1 MVAIVLDISR
11 SISRVA
17 QSQLTGI
24 DRVELAYIKH
34 FLDWPGSVFFLA
46 RIGGYS
52 ALLERRAMR
61 ELFSLIQNHGPWEKP
76 GFWQRWKRQSEIEKI
91 TATLRKLAISGLPLK
106 RGLQRHVPAGFT
118 YINVGHGALKP
129 AFWPKLR
136 AGGVGEILLM
146 VHDVIPL
153 NFPQFCRPETTE
165 NFTKKLRAAL
175 KHSDIIIYNSHDTAK
190 TTQVWLDKWGIPTPE
205 THVVY
210 LGTDPLPAPAPA
222 PKTARHPY
230 FVTLGTIE
238 PRKNHRLLLDI
249 WADFHATLPLPEIP
263 HLYIIGARGWQNED
277 VFATLDSADFMGKT
291 LHECGRIPDV
301 EAGTLLA
308 GAQALLFPSFA
319 EGFGYP
325 LIEAMQ
331 MNIPVICSNLPS
343 FFETA
348 GDSPTYIDPANMSA
362 WREKILNA
370 TTVNGKMP
378 DINAKIPVFPTWD
391 AHFHK
396 VATILTIHEQVS
408 I

>member
-1 MVAIVLDISR
+1 MTAIVLDISR

-17 QSQLTGI
+17 QSRLTGI

-34 FLDWPGSVFFLA
+34 FLDAPTSVFFLA

-52 ALLERRAMR
+52 ALLDRAHMR
-61 ELFSLIQNHGPWEKP
+61 KLFTLIQNHGPWEKP
-76 GFWQRWKRQSEIEKI
+76 RFWQRWKRQPEIKKI
-91 TATLRKLAISGLPLK
+91 ETTVHKLAISGLPLK

-129 AFWPKLR
+129 ALWPKLR
-136 AGGVGEILLM
+136 AGGVGKIMLM

-153 NFPQFCRPETTE
+153 DFPQFCRPETTA
-165 NFTKKLRAAL
+165 NFAKKLRAAL
-175 KHSDIIIYNSHDTAK
+175 KQADIIVYNSHDTAK

-210 LGTDPLPAPAPA
+210 LGTDPLPAPIIKPT
-222 PKTARHPY
+222 KHPY
-230 FVTLGTIE
+230 FVTLGTLE

-249 WADFHATLPLPEIP
+249 WADFHATLPPSKIP
-263 HLYIIGARGWQNED
+263 HLYIIGARGWQNVD
-277 VFATLDSADFMGKT
+277 VFATLDSADFMHET
-291 LHECGRIPDV
+291 VHECGRISDI
-301 EAGTLLA
+301 ETGALLA

-343 FFETA
+343 FFEIA
-348 GDSPTYIDPANMSA
+348 GDSPTYIDPENMSA
-362 WREKILNA
+362 WREQILNS
-370 TTVNGKMP
+370 TTMNGEML
-378 DINAKIPVFPTWD
+378 DINVKRPVFPTWD
-391 AHFHK
+391 THFHK
-396 VATILTIHEQVS
+396 VATILTIQEQVS